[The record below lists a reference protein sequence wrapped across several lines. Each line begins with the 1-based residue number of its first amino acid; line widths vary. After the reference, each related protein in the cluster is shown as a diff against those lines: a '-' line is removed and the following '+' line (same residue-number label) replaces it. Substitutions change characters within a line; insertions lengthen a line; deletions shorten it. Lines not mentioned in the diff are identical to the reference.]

1 MIHYGE
7 FNFGPSRIYYT
18 LALHERP
25 IECRKSLING

>member
-1 MIHYGE
+1 MIQGK

-25 IECRKSLING
+25 IECKKSLING